1 MVIRT
6 SQQADQFRMALIPI
20 DQAFWA
26 SEQTWGV
33 GRLERLVSPATLAAY
48 QRGWTLYRAALEDG
62 DGAALEVI
70 GPKMIRALEVMAA
83 EAEAAG
89 HKPLAPETWEVALPD
104 GRVLVIVRSQA
115 EASAAVLRAS
125 RAADGLAYET
135 TLPPDLAVTVR
146 SQHEGRA
153 LVVLTLAEVG
163 RLLTMAEAKAAGV
176 EWEGT
181 TTSGSGRQMDELAAH
196 DLVRQRLPALHATRR
211 RSRVLTRSRLPSGDD
226 PYAGNGDRR
235 HRVRHRLDPSEDL
248 GRWSALEPPLAGSR
262 MAAEQRRQR
271 SRRPP

>member
-1 MVIRT
+1 MNTTPRKIHSPEDHDR
-6 SQQADQFRMALIPI
+6 FRRALIPI
-20 DQAFWA
+20 DEAMWA
-26 SEQTWGV
+26 SEQRFGV

-89 HKPLAPETWEVALPD
+89 YKPLAPETWEAALPD

-115 EASAAVLRAS
+115 EASSLLRAS
-125 RAADGLAYET
+125 RAADGLSYET

-163 RLLTMAEAKAAGV
+163 RLLMMAEGRAAGV

-181 TTSGSGRQMDELAAH
+181 ATSGSGRQMDELAAH
-196 DLVRQRLPALHATRR
+196 DLA
-211 RSRVLTRSRLPSGDD
+211 RSGYPLST
-226 PYAGNGDRR
+226 
-235 HRVRHRLDPSEDL
+235 
-248 GRWSALEPPLAGSR
+248 PLA
-262 MAAEQRRQR
+262 ADLAF
-271 SRRPP
+271 

>member
-20 DQAFWA
+20 DQAFFA

-62 DGAALEVI
+62 DGAALEAI
-70 GPKMIRALEVMAA
+70 GPKMIRALEVMGA

-89 HKPLAPETWEVALPD
+89 YKPLAPETWEAALPD
-104 GRVLVIVRSQA
+104 GRIMVVCRSQA
-115 EASAAVLRAS
+115 EASAVVRAS
-125 RAADGLAYET
+125 RAADGLSYET

-196 DLVRQRLPALHATRR
+196 DLA
-211 RSRVLTRSRLPSGDD
+211 RSGYPLST
-226 PYAGNGDRR
+226 
-235 HRVRHRLDPSEDL
+235 
-248 GRWSALEPPLAGSR
+248 PLA
-262 MAAEQRRQR
+262 AELAF
-271 SRRPP
+271 

>member
-1 MVIRT
+1 MSATRKIR
-6 SQQADQFRMALIPI
+6 SPEDNDRFRRALIPV

-26 SEQTWGV
+26 SEQRFGV

-70 GPKMIRALEVMAA
+70 GPKMIRALEVMGA

-89 HKPLAPETWEVALPD
+89 DKPLAPETWEAALPD
-104 GRVLVIVRSQA
+104 GRVMVVVRSQA
-115 EASAAVLRAS
+115 EASAVLRAS
-125 RAADGLAYET
+125 RAADGLSYET

-163 RLLTMAEAKAAGV
+163 RLLTMAEGRAAGV

-196 DLVRQRLPALHATRR
+196 DLA
-211 RSRVLTRSRLPSGDD
+211 RSGYPLST
-226 PYAGNGDRR
+226 
-235 HRVRHRLDPSEDL
+235 
-248 GRWSALEPPLAGSR
+248 PLA
-262 MAAEQRRQR
+262 AELAF
-271 SRRPP
+271 

>member
-1 MVIRT
+1 MNKIR
-6 SQQADQFRMALIPI
+6 SSEEHDRFRRALIPI
-20 DQAFWA
+20 DEAFWA

-62 DGAALEVI
+62 DGAALESV

-89 HKPLAPETWEVALPD
+89 YKPLAPETWEAALPD
-104 GRVLVIVRSQA
+104 GRVMVVCRTQA
-115 EASAAVLRAS
+115 EASAVVRAS
-125 RAADGLAYET
+125 RAADGLSYET

-163 RLLTMAEAKAAGV
+163 RLLTMAEGRAAGV

-181 TTSGSGRQMDELAAH
+181 AISGSGRQMDEMAAH
-196 DLVRQRLPALHATRR
+196 DLA
-211 RSRVLTRSRLPSGDD
+211 RSGYPLST
-226 PYAGNGDRR
+226 
-235 HRVRHRLDPSEDL
+235 
-248 GRWSALEPPLAGSR
+248 PLA
-262 MAAEQRRQR
+262 AELAF
-271 SRRPP
+271 

>member
-20 DQAFWA
+20 DQAFFA

-62 DGAALEVI
+62 DGAALETV
-70 GPKMIRALEVMAA
+70 GPKMIRALEVMGA

-89 HKPLAPETWEVALPD
+89 HKPLAPETWEASLPD
-104 GRVLVIVRSQA
+104 GRVMVVVRSQA
-115 EASAAVLRAS
+115 EASAVAWAS
-125 RAADGLAYET
+125 RAADGLSYET

-163 RLLTMAEAKAAGV
+163 RLLTMAEGRAAGV

-181 TTSGSGRQMDELAAH
+181 TTSGSGRQMDEMAAH
-196 DLVRQRLPALHATRR
+196 DLARGGYPLST
-211 RSRVLTRSRLPSGDD
+211 
-226 PYAGNGDRR
+226 
-235 HRVRHRLDPSEDL
+235 
-248 GRWSALEPPLAGSR
+248 PLA
-262 MAAEQRRQR
+262 AELAF
-271 SRRPP
+271 

>member
-1 MVIRT
+1 MDSNPRKIR
-6 SQQADQFRMALIPI
+6 SPEDVDRFRRALIPV
-20 DQAFWA
+20 DEAFWA

-70 GPKMIRALEVMAA
+70 GPKMIRALEVMGA

-89 HKPLAPETWEVALPD
+89 HKPLAPETWEASLPD
-104 GRVLVIVRSQA
+104 GRVMVVVRSQA
-115 EASAAVLRAS
+115 EASAVVRAS
-125 RAADGLAYET
+125 RAADGLSYET

-163 RLLTMAEAKAAGV
+163 RLLTMAEGRAVGV
-176 EWEGT
+176 EWEGGA
-181 TTSGSGRQMDELAAH
+181 TSGSGRQMDEMAAH
-196 DLVRQRLPALHATRR
+196 DLAR
-211 RSRVLTRSRLPSGDD
+211 
-226 PYAGNGDRR
+226 NGYP
-235 HRVRHRLDPSEDL
+235 LST
-248 GRWSALEPPLAGSR
+248 PLA
-262 MAAEQRRQR
+262 ADLAF
-271 SRRPP
+271 

>member
-1 MVIRT
+1 MDSNPRKIR
-6 SQQADQFRMALIPI
+6 SPEDHDRFKRALIPV
-20 DQAFWA
+20 DEAMWA
-26 SEQTWGV
+26 SEQRFGI

-62 DGAALEVI
+62 DGAALEII

-89 HKPLAPETWEVALPD
+89 YKPLAPETWEAALPD
-104 GRVLVIVRSQA
+104 GRIMVVCRSQA
-115 EASAAVLRAS
+115 EASAVVRAS
-125 RAADGLAYET
+125 RAADGLSYET

-163 RLLTMAEAKAAGV
+163 RLLMMAEGRAAGV

-181 TTSGSGRQMDELAAH
+181 TTSGSGRQMDEMAAH
-196 DLVRQRLPALHATRR
+196 DLA
-211 RSRVLTRSRLPSGDD
+211 RSGYPLST
-226 PYAGNGDRR
+226 
-235 HRVRHRLDPSEDL
+235 
-248 GRWSALEPPLAGSR
+248 PLA
-262 MAAEQRRQR
+262 ADLAF
-271 SRRPP
+271 

>member
-1 MVIRT
+1 MSTTRKIR
-6 SQQADQFRMALIPI
+6 SPEDVDRFRRALIPV
-20 DQAFWA
+20 DEAFWA

-89 HKPLAPETWEVALPD
+89 YKPLAPETWEAALPD
-104 GRVLVIVRSQA
+104 GRVMVVVRSQA
-115 EASAAVLRAS
+115 EASAVVRAS

-163 RLLTMAEAKAAGV
+163 RLLTMAEGRAAGV

-196 DLVRQRLPALHATRR
+196 DLVR
-211 RSRVLTRSRLPSGDD
+211 SGY
-226 PYAGNGDRR
+226 P
-235 HRVRHRLDPSEDL
+235 LST
-248 GRWSALEPPLAGSR
+248 PLA
-262 MAAEQRRQR
+262 AELAF
-271 SRRPP
+271 

>member
-1 MVIRT
+1 MDSNPRKIR
-6 SQQADQFRMALIPI
+6 SPEDVDRFKRALIPV
-20 DQAFWA
+20 DQAFWE
-26 SEQTWGV
+26 SEQHFGV

-70 GPKMIRALEVMAA
+70 GPKMIRALEVMGA

-89 HKPLAPETWEVALPD
+89 YKPLAPETWEASLPD
-104 GRVLVIVRSQA
+104 GRIMVIVRSQA
-115 EASAAVLRAS
+115 EASAVVRAS
-125 RAADGLAYET
+125 RAADGLSYET

-163 RLLTMAEAKAAGV
+163 RLLTMAEAKAVGV

-181 TTSGSGRQMDELAAH
+181 ATSGSGRQMDEMAAH
-196 DLVRQRLPALHATRR
+196 DLA
-211 RSRVLTRSRLPSGDD
+211 RSGYPLST
-226 PYAGNGDRR
+226 
-235 HRVRHRLDPSEDL
+235 
-248 GRWSALEPPLAGSR
+248 PLA
-262 MAAEQRRQR
+262 AELAF
-271 SRRPP
+271 